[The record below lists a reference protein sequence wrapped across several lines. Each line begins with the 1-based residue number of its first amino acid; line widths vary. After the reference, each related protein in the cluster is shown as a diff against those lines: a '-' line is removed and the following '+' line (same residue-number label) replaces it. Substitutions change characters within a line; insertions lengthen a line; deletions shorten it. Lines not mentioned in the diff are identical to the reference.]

1 MISADMI
8 TLTQAAPLWKK
19 WNGREWI
26 VADVWECHIKT
37 EKFEFHLKIYP
48 GFKTDGG
55 TIPKIFQNIISPLG
69 VYLLAFLIHDAL
81 YAAECCTRA
90 EADWILLELCEWLGA
105 WWIRRNEIY
114 AAVRAWGWLVWK
126 KHSKKSI
133 ATAKT
138 MIEFKPISGFE
149 QLTTA

>member
-8 TLTQAAPLWKK
+8 TMTPAAPLWKK

-26 VADVWECHIKT
+26 VAEAWICRIKT
-37 EKFEFHLKIYP
+37 DKFEFTLKIYP

-55 TIPKIFQNIISPLG
+55 SIPAAFQNIISPLG

-81 YAAECCTRA
+81 YASECCTRA

-105 WWIRRNEIY
+105 GYFRRNEIY
-114 AAVRAWGWLVWK
+114 LAVRAGGCFVWK
-126 KHSKKSI
+126 NHTRKSV
-133 ATAKT
+133 AAARK
-138 MIEFKPISGFE
+138 MIEFSPISGFK

>member
-26 VADVWECHIKT
+26 VAEVWNCHVCAGKY
-37 EKFEFHLKIYP
+37 EFRLKIYP

-55 TIPKIFQNIISPLG
+55 TIPTAFQNIISPLG
-69 VYLLAFLIHDAL
+69 VYLPAFLIHDAL
-81 YAAECCTRA
+81 YASECCTRA

-105 WWIRRNEIY
+105 NWIRRNEIY
-114 AAVRAWGWLVWK
+114 IAVKAGGGLVWK
-126 KHSKKSI
+126 QHTKKSI
-133 ATAKT
+133 ATARA
-138 MIEFKPISGFE
+138 MIEFKPIQGFNS
-149 QLTTA
+149 LTVI